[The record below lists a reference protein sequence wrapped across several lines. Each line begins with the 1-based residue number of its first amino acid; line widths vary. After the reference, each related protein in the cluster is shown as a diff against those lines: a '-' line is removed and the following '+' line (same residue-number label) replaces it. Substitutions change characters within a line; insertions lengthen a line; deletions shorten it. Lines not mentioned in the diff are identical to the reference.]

1 MIHCNPAPTSQSKIS
16 TLNELPNTYASS
28 VCYLSCFTTA
38 TQQLGLPAATATEA
52 WVGYIVCL
60 LVHSVHCR
68 ADKAGVMFA
77 RAWQ

>member
-38 TQQLGLPAATATEA
+38 TRQLGLPAATEA
-52 WVGYIVCL
+52 WVCKVCL

-68 ADKAGVMFA
+68 ADKAGEMFA